1 MSKDAE
7 LIRLCRQF
15 VALEE
20 ARNRLFNDL
29 SFSGHDDEDFLERAT
44 APLVDRQQDIL
55 AKIKDMPTHT
65 AEGIV
70 ARFSAFAA
78 WSSMQGEEE
87 DADKFDDMLLG
98 PALRHAS
105 IISQAAALLPQ

>member
-15 VALEE
+15 VALED
-20 ARNRLFNDL
+20 ARIRLFNDL
-29 SFSGHDDEDFLERAT
+29 AFSGNDDDDFLERAIV
-44 APLVDRQQDIL
+44 PLEERQREIL
-55 AKIKDMPTHT
+55 VKIKDLPTHT

-70 ARFSAFAA
+70 ARISAFAA
-78 WSSMQGEEE
+78 WSRTEDEEN
-87 DADKFDDMLLG
+87 DPDTFDDMLLG

-105 IISQAAALLPQ
+105 SIAQAA